1 MSGLDKM
8 KARILEE
15 AEGSARE
22 ILDNACREADGILE
36 TAEKEAQTGADAL
49 IAKAQ
54 READDYEKR
63 TVSAADM
70 ERKRQLLAARQEI
83 INEIL
88 DRAYEKVRDL
98 DEKEYFE
105 IMGKLLEKY
114 VQPEAGAICFSG
126 KDLKRMPEEF
136 REKIRKTAGEKGGS
150 LTLSE
155 EPGQMEA
162 GFLLIYGGIEENC
175 TLKAVFREKREV
187 LSDLVNGILFGNGTH
202 KEGRS

>member
-22 ILDNACREADGILE
+22 ILDNARREADGILE
-36 TAEKEAQTGADAL
+36 AAEKEARAEADNL
-49 IAKAQ
+49 LAKAQ
-54 READDYEKR
+54 RDADDYEKR
-63 TVSAADM
+63 TVSALDM

-83 INEIL
+83 ISEVL

-105 IMGKLLEKY
+105 VMGKLLEKY
-114 VQPEAGAICFSG
+114 VQPEAGLICFSG
-126 KDLKRMPEEF
+126 KDLERMPEEF
-136 REKIRKTAGEKGGS
+136 REKIQMTAKDRGGS

-175 TLKAVFREKREV
+175 TLSAVFRGKRDE
-187 LSDLVNGILFGNGTH
+187 LADLVNRELFGKGDG

>member
-22 ILDNACREADGILE
+22 ILDNARREADGILE
-36 TAEKEAQTGADAL
+36 AAEKEAQAGADAL
-49 IAKAQ
+49 IAKAE

-63 TVSAADM
+63 TVSSLDM
-70 ERKRQLLAARQEI
+70 ERKRQLLTARQEI
-83 INEIL
+83 ISEVL

-114 VQPEAGAICFSG
+114 VQPEAGVICFSG

-136 REKIRKTAGEKGGS
+136 REKIRRTAGERGGS

-175 TLKAVFREKREV
+175 TLRAVFRGKRDE
-187 LSDLVNGILFGNGTH
+187 LSDLVNRELFGKGAG